1 MVYGNLSILSY
12 CVCWFFCS
20 ISGSDSHLHV
30 AAAAAVATTK
40 HRNSN
45 FRGSGSTG
53 TKRNSN
59 VSSQQQQ
66 QQQLPVAKG
75 DGTTRKKEDKEDA
88 VGDPTASNTAEVPS
102 SSSPQIISAETTTTT
117 TTTTTVE
124 LLPFSLL
131 INGSVEDEF
140 DIREELQDYLLD
152 YYREQ
157 EEEEEDTVSMSTI
170 DSIRLET
177 VSHTFQFNGQA
188 TTFFEYEGQ
197 AIVVVRSKQE
207 QEQEQQDDDIDNGNI
222 QNIQT
227 MALENTEDL
236 QGYFLKWFA
245 LQQHVVVAG
254 EIDKDPIVV
263 IEVQVN
269 DNPTIYIDTKETLQA
284 IESILADTDAD
295 TDADTGTGT
304 DADAD
309 ADTDDPNT
317 APSSSSSSN
326 ANQDN
331 SNASSDGD
339 IAGVDEL
346 DSDSDQK
353 NPTTS
358 SNANTS
364 SNNNK
369 NDSSSTSIWK
379 ITVSIGCVMMIL
391 AGIIGVSLICRE
403 KRHRYND
410 HFRKGKLSRGEGL
423 DDDHHAVVDVIS
435 DVDPDEQPESI
446 IYDKS
451 ILRSDSDESKKRSM
465 LSFLPNFL
473 VFKDRIKSITSPV
486 IENENEYHTTES
498 NANVILNP
506 TSDTGGSSN
515 SNNNRF
521 ADKNRFDPSLFT
533 SKSTAIDLTVPARN
547 SKGFEDAAIEKEMP
561 KKLRVNTSPQDDTG
575 RSKKPSFTFSP
586 TSFLHKSSR
595 STDNISPCSATS
607 QHNPEEGDSV
617 VGKIHIY
624 DVTSN
629 DDDSMMGYSL
639 ASHEGDNVND
649 PNKESL
655 QDINNECSENNIGTE
670 SLHDSMSDES
680 SRSSESPRNPLFAGI
695 HKILDMPNHSN
706 NLSPEIIEILPDVI
720 PSNNISDNE
729 NNIHESDDD
738 TASSYKE
745 DDSNKGDMSSIMSG
759 FSSAGISDND
769 LKCHDTITKNKLAV
783 PSEEARGG
791 SFVLPMRDK
800 RTISNPTLGDVPTPD
815 DASDAPS
822 DERNNGLINA
832 IANSNVLDSTIA
844 NSNLL
849 DNDPTLIDH
858 LVKEERDLKL

>member
-40 HRNSN
+40 HRNGN

-59 VSSQQQQ
+59 VSSQQQQQQ

-102 SSSPQIISAETTTTT
+102 SSSPQIISAETTTT

-207 QEQEQQDDDIDNGNI
+207 QEQQDDDIDNGHI

-245 LQQHVVVAG
+245 LQHVVVAG
-254 EIDKDPIVV
+254 GIDKGPIVV

-269 DNPTIYIDTKETLQA
+269 DNPTIYIDTKKTR
-284 IESILADTDAD
+284 
-295 TDADTGTGT
+295 
-304 DADAD
+304 
-309 ADTDDPNT
+309 
-317 APSSSSSSN
+317 
-326 ANQDN
+326 
-331 SNASSDGD
+331 
-339 IAGVDEL
+339 
-346 DSDSDQK
+346 
-353 NPTTS
+353 
-358 SNANTS
+358 
-364 SNNNK
+364 

-465 LSFLPNFL
+465 LFFLPNFL

-498 NANVILNP
+498 NANVILNL

-575 RSKKPSFTFSP
+575 RSKKSSFT
-586 TSFLHKSSR
+586 
-595 STDNISPCSATS
+595 STDNLSPCSATS
-607 QHNPEEGDSV
+607 QHNPEEGHSV

-649 PNKESL
+649 PNKESF
-655 QDINNECSENNIGTE
+655 QDINNECSENNIGTV

-791 SFVLPMRDK
+791 PFVLPMRNK

-858 LVKEERDLKL
+858 LGVGDLESDSWETVTANKNHCSIAIKMWPYGNSA